1 MGMHIRVEAL
11 KRATNTEERRGA
23 IDTAAR
29 RLVDTLGMGKEYQ
42 VLGITSHDRSEGD
55 AAEEF
60 GRSWTSRMTAD
71 RTNGFETA
79 ADARDQR
86 PN

>member
-55 AAEEF
+55 AAEGVWPF
-60 GRSWTSRMTAD
+60 LDIKDDSG
-71 RTNGFETA
+71 
-79 ADARDQR
+79 
-86 PN
+86 PNEWF

>member
-55 AAEEF
+55 AAEAEGVWPF
-60 GRSWTSRMTAD
+60 LDIKDDSG
-71 RTNGFETA
+71 
-79 ADARDQR
+79 
-86 PN
+86 PNEWF